1 MIEQKSNKIFRIV
14 STIRNGKKRNSNE
27 NNEIKSDII
36 KGEKNTQGGNQRN
49 IMENLTRDRGGI
61 DISYVLAHFP
71 IGYKCITF
79 GQE

>member
-1 MIEQKSNKIFRIV
+1 MK
-14 STIRNGKKRNSNE
+14 
-27 NNEIKSDII
+27 IKSDII
-36 KGEKNTQGGNQRN
+36 KGKKSTQGGNQRN

>member
-1 MIEQKSNKIFRIV
+1 MK
-14 STIRNGKKRNSNE
+14 
-27 NNEIKSDII
+27 IKSDII
-36 KGEKNTQGGNQRN
+36 KEKKSIQGGNQRN
-49 IMENLTRDRGGI
+49 IMENLTRGGI

>member
-1 MIEQKSNKIFRIV
+1 MKNNESDKTKLDIV
-14 STIRNGKKRNSNE
+14 KKKYTNE
-27 NNEIKSDII
+27 NRESMV
-36 KGEKNTQGGNQRN
+36 QS
-49 IMENLTRDRGGI
+49 LTRDRGGI